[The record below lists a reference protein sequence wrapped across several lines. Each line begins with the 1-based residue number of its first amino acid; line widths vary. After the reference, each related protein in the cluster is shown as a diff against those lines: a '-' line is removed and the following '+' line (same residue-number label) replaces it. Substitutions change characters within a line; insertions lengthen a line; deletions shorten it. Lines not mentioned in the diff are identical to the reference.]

1 MPKRKVRIQEI
12 ERDIVENLV
21 EANSSSL
28 LKAKQDED
36 LFFIDRGGSKR
47 AKNKIIEIQNKSKQ
61 IISKGEKKL
70 FNKILSKVSNE
81 KSESDGQAIKENKIC
96 DLWGEGND
104 LVVNTNRNKKEKET
118 NRVKVKINPGLS
130 YNPSHNDHQ
139 NALGEVDNALYIYRQ
154 FVFT

>member
-12 ERDIVENLV
+12 EKDIVENLV

-47 AKNKIIEIQNKSKQ
+47 AKNKIIEIQNQPKQ

-96 DLWGEGND
+96 DLWDEGND
-104 LVVNTNRNKKEKET
+104 LNVRTNRNKKET
-118 NRVKVKINPGLS
+118 NRVKVKITPGLS

-139 NALGEVDNALYIYRQ
+139 NALGEVNNVLYIPSIC
-154 FVFT
+154 T